1 MHQTE
6 QELIRAMVDIIVR
19 EANPE
24 QIILF
29 GSRAR
34 GDARPDSDVDL
45 LIIESEPFS
54 IQRSRRK
61 EAGNL
66 YMKLG
71 KIGIS
76 KDLLLYS
83 RDEVKYL
90 ADSRNHVVGRAICEG
105 KVIYDR
111 HLDRTKTVAE
121 VGALMEWVEQMGK
134 LQAFAP
140 SPN

>member
-83 RDEVKYL
+83 SDEVKYL
-90 ADSRNHVVGRAICEG
+90 ADSRNHVVGRAIREG
-105 KVIYDR
+105 KVLYER
-111 HLDRTKTVAE
+111 
-121 VGALMEWVEQMGK
+121 
-134 LQAFAP
+134 
-140 SPN
+140 N